1 MPTETDSPTTADV
14 GDVLRR
20 TPVGASELFP
30 RPPLLFEDDHGRRIE
45 ITAAEERTDAL
56 VAMYVDYN
64 PADRTQ
70 GLPPRTED
78 GVCRWLDGI
87 FASGLHL
94 VARWDETVVGHTTL
108 VPAEGGTHEL
118 AIFVGSDYQHA
129 GISSRLLRT
138 LLGYG
143 RTRGVDRVWLTVARE
158 NYTAISL
165 YRATGFETTET
176 GPELEM
182 ERPL

>member
-1 MPTETDSPTTADV
+1 M
-14 GDVLRR
+14 
-20 TPVGASELFP
+20 
-30 RPPLLFEDDHGRRIE
+30 
-45 ITAAEERTDAL
+45 
-56 VAMYVDYN
+56 
-64 PADRTQ
+64 
-70 GLPPRTED
+70 
-78 GVCRWLDGI
+78 CRWLDRI

-94 VARWDETVVGHTTL
+94 VARWDETVVGHATL

-129 GISSRLLRT
+129 GIGSRLLRT
-138 LLGYG
+138 LLGHG

-182 ERPL
+182 ERSL